1 MVAILLSHTDCSEE
15 MAYWSSES
23 MCGIIGPLGLFYLLI
38 YVRNR
43 YEAQVCEVSFTGGLW
58 PYKVR
63 IQSRS
68 SRYVLKLCKCR
79 LEIDRKVS
87 KRWQFEAD
95 EYILDEITLLMIGGF
110 GRWFDKQQRPW
121 SVSVGKENCEMWKN
135 DLVTTERLWSIS
147 DGEIAS
153 FGEILGTQK

>member
-1 MVAILLSHTDCSEE
+1 MWLRATFVCLIHVTRGRKKGQLREKTSDCT
-15 MAYWSSES
+15 
-23 MCGIIGPLGLFYLLI
+23 CGIIGPLGLFYLLI

-110 GRWFDKQQRPW
+110 GRRFDKQQRGLDPFQLERKI
-121 SVSVGKENCEMWKN
+121 VKRGKTIW
-135 DLVTTERLWSIS
+135 
-147 DGEIAS
+147 
-153 FGEILGTQK
+153 